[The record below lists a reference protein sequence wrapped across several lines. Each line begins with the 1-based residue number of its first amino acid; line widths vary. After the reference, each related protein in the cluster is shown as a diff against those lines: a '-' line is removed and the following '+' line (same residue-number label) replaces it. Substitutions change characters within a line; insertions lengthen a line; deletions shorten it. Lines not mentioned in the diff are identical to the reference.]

1 MLHRE
6 VVTGVELPPDVILG
20 NKTGDVWQR
29 KETEFEEIEP
39 LESEFWVP
47 QGVKQF
53 ISMSH
58 WCRSHY
64 L

>member
-39 LESEFWVP
+39 LESEF
-47 QGVKQF
+47 
-53 ISMSH
+53 
-58 WCRSHY
+58 
-64 L
+64 